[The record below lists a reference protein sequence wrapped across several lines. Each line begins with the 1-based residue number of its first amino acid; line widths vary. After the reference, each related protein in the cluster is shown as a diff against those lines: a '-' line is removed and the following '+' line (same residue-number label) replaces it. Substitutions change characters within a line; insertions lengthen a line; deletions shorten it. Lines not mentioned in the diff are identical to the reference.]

1 MSQGAVIIPEIHA
14 HQAEFVALRRDI
26 HAHPE
31 LGFEEVRTSRLV
43 ADKLAEW
50 GYDVTVGVGGTGVVG
65 QLKLG
70 SGTRRIGIRA
80 DMDALPIVEATG
92 LPYASTHHGKMHACG
107 HDGHTAILLA
117 AAHYLATTR
126 RFDGTL
132 NLIFQPAEEG
142 QGGAQRMVADGLF
155 KRFPCDAVYALHN
168 APGVPLGHFVV
179 HEGPT
184 MASADTVTVTLTG
197 KGAHGAMP
205 EHGRDPVVAAAAIVM
220 ALQTIVARN
229 LSATD
234 AGVIS
239 VGSLQ
244 AGTAHN
250 VIPETAKILLTVRAL
265 DRTVRDTLEARMR
278 EVVDLQARS
287 LGVSAEIDYH
297 KVTSVVVNT
306 PEETRFIRSVI
317 QDLVGPDCVQ
327 DMDKG
332 VMGSEDFSWMLDEVP
347 GCYVLLGNGS
357 GSQGGCMVHNPGY
370 DFNDEALPLGASMW
384 ARLVERYL
392 VAA

>member
-14 HQAEFVALRRDI
+14 SQAEFVALRREI

-31 LGFEEVRTSRLV
+31 LGFEEIRTSRLV
-43 ADKLAEW
+43 ADKLAAW
-50 GYDVTVGVGGTGVVG
+50 GYEVTEGVGGTGVVG

-70 SGTRRIGIRA
+70 TGTRRIGIRA

-117 AAHYLATTR
+117 AAHYFATTR

-142 QGGAQRMVADGLF
+142 QGGAQRMVSEGLF

-179 HEGPT
+179 NEGPT
-184 MASADTVTVTLTG
+184 MASSDTVTITLTG
-197 KGAHGAMP
+197 KGTHGAMP
-205 EHGRDPVVAAAAIVM
+205 QHGRDPIVAASAIVM

-229 LSATD
+229 VAATE
-234 AGVIS
+234 AGVVT

-244 AGTAHN
+244 AGTTHN
-250 VIPETAKILLTVRAL
+250 VIPETAKLLLTVRAL
-265 DRTVRDTLEARMR
+265 DRAVRDTIEARVR

-287 LGVSAEIDYH
+287 FGVSAEIDYRNI
-297 KVTSVVVNT
+297 TGVVVNT
-306 PEETRFIRSVI
+306 PAETRFIRGVI
-317 QDLVGPDCVQ
+317 EDLVGPDCVQ
-327 DMDKG
+327 DLAKG
-332 VMGSEDFSWMLDEVP
+332 AMGSEDFSWMLDEVP
-347 GCYVLLGNGS
+347 GCYVLLGNGV